1 MKILMRSDR
10 AKKWQLVQSAAFSA
24 ETELQ
29 ELLAG
34 TPSLITL
41 NEVQDGAG
49 ALVAAVREFPLD
61 VGYIDLLGFTTRG
74 DIAVIECKL
83 AQNDEVKRKVIG
95 QVLAYGASLWEMDY
109 ETLDEKIMLRCGKN
123 LADLVREGVDD
134 PEWDEEAFRAN
145 IKAALETG
153 NFILMIVV
161 DEIREELERIV
172 RFINDAGKPA
182 FSFAALEMRRFHHDR
197 VEMLVPHVFCASRKP
212 AVTAANGKKQ
222 WDEPSFLS
230 KMAEQKPDCLEPT
243 KKILAW
249 VYGCNEP
256 VHISWGKGTVTAAFV
271 PVLTHA
277 GRNHPLFAVY
287 TYGTIEI
294 YFYWYKY
301 HAPFDSEEKRIELLK
316 KLNQIKGVDISQEG
330 IHRRPNIPLAV
341 FNDPQALHDLLQAF
355 EWLIREIK
363 EANPE

>member
-61 VGYIDLLGFTTRG
+61 VGYIDLLGFTARG

-145 IKAALETG
+145 VKAALETG

-197 VEMLVPHVFCASRKP
+197 VEMLVPHVFCAAAKPKP
-212 AVTAANGKKQ
+212 AAADDKIH
-222 WDEPSFLS
+222 WDEASFL
-230 KMAEQKPDCLEPT
+230 ADLAQQKPECVEPA

-249 VYGCNEP
+249 AKGCS
-256 VHISWGKGTVTAAFV
+256 HISHVWWGTGTKIGSFV
-271 PVLTHA
+271 PTVYHA
-277 GRNHPLFAVY
+277 GKKHQLFAVY
-287 TYGTIEI
+287 TYGTVEI

-301 HAPFDSEEKRIELLK
+301 RPPFDSEEKRLEFLAR
-316 KLNQIKGVDISQEG
+316 LNQIKGVDIPQEG
-330 IHRRPNIPLAV
+330 IHTRPNIPLAV